1 MTLKYSDWIVTIHPI
16 DGVFSPL
23 QYHFDGSLSKT
34 DMYVK
39 LDSLVP
45 SDIDYRVEIVQYGGL
60 RLHLV

>member
-1 MTLKYSDWIVTIHPI
+1 MTLKFNDWIVTIHPV
-16 DGVFSPL
+16 DGVIAPL

-45 SDIDYRVEIVQYGGL
+45 ADIDYRVEIVQYGGL